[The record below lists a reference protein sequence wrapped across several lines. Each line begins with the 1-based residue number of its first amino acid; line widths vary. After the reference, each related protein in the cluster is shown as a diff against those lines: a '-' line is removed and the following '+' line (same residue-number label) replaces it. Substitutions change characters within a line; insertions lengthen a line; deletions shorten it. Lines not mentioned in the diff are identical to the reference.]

1 MTERP
6 FRRRSDFEP
15 NDSVAL
21 RALVVDDDENY
32 RFFLSTLVSRYGF
45 TVTSASDG
53 QQALERISDAPPFD
67 VLIVDCEMPRVN
79 GLDLIANVRGEER
92 YSDVHAVMITARD
105 DVETKISA
113 LRLGFDDFIAK
124 SDTELEVA
132 AKLCAARRIISRQRR
147 LDHTVRELYGLATR
161 DELTGL
167 YNRRYFFSETE
178 RMLAEGRAVSVVL
191 YDLDDFKL
199 INDTFGH
206 PAGDRVLRDLGSMF
220 LRQTRRG
227 DVVARYGGDEFV
239 MLVVDLGPKEVSQL
253 AGRIVREISATEWDI
268 DSAIFSVKVTAG
280 VACSELL
287 ERPSINQ
294 LINIGDRDLY
304 KNKWLRKHPGTD
316 LALYEYDTTRDA
328 MVVDFMREHPIV
340 RRMEE

>member
-6 FRRRSDFEP
+6 LRRRSDYEP
-15 NDSVAL
+15 NDAMVL

-32 RFFLSTLVSRYGF
+32 RFFLSTLIGRYGF
-45 TVTSASDG
+45 SVTTAGDG
-53 QQALERISDAPPFD
+53 QQALDIISQAPPFD

-79 GLDLIANVRGEER
+79 GLDLISNVRDEER
-92 YSDVHAVMITARD
+92 YSDVHAVMITARE

-113 LRLGFDDFIAK
+113 LRLGYDDFIAK

-132 AKLCAARRIISRQRR
+132 AKLCAARRVITRQRR
-147 LDHTVRELYGLATR
+147 LDGTVRELYGLATR

-167 YNRRYFFSETE
+167 YNRRYFFNETE
-178 RMLAEGRAVSVVL
+178 RLLDEGRAISLVL
-191 YDLDDFKL
+191 FDLDDFKL

-220 LRQTRRG
+220 LRHTRRG

-239 MLVVDLGPKEVSQL
+239 MLVVDLAAPEVSQL
-253 AGRIVREISATEWDI
+253 ASRIVREISGTEWEME
-268 DSAIFSVKVTAG
+268 SAVFSVNVTAG
-280 VACSELL
+280 IACSTLL
-287 ERPSINQ
+287 ERPNINQ

-304 KNKWLRKHPGTD
+304 KNKWLLKHPGIDPT
-316 LALYEYDTTRDA
+316 LYEYDTTRDA
-328 MVVDFMREHPIV
+328 LVVDFMREHPV
-340 RRMEE
+340 TRRMKE